1 MPSYLHLAYR
11 RNARAAAKNY
21 TVKPADNQE
30 AVKKARED
38 FSFFCEYVAN
48 KPPASHHKDWHGHFV
63 TGEDSVCLKSIAGPN
78 IDLLGPRG
86 PLVVSAPVATPN
98 GWVPIG
104 ELQVG
109 DLVFSEHGQLTEVV
123 NISDYEKSPTWEVI
137 FTDGASVRC
146 DDQHLWKVRRLG
158 TDEKGN
164 WRTMTL
170 NEIRTQ
176 KTVGIKGNGH
186 PGALTQR
193 ITATCEPGEKPW
205 LDNRDYPRYQIPVT
219 QPVEYPVTELP
230 LDPYLLGAL
239 LGDGSLS
246 SNNLSLCSADPEII
260 ERCSL
265 GLPEDY
271 RFKKVAKYGY
281 NISHNKGILAGGKPS
296 AVREILKTLG
306 VYGKTSIDKFIPKSY
321 LTASIPDR
329 EALLQGLLD
338 TDGTVAVTGGVSFCT
353 TSTSLVKDIT
363 ELVQSLGGIAT
374 QRTPQLNTYLNTQ
387 QERVRTTTPSFT
399 LGIKLPDGIKPFYL
413 NRKAQRY
420 TPCTKYLP
428 CRSIKDIRPSTTE
441 KVRCIEVAD
450 KCHTFLT
457 KDYIVSHNSA
467 KSTTLG
473 LFTAWAIGVH
483 TTAKMP
489 LQILYLS
496 YTVEIARPKS
506 AAIKRIIE
514 SRKYQEV
521 FPAVRLLKNVTSNEY
536 WSVDH
541 KFAGIE
547 SIGDEMF
554 TLCAA
559 GLKGSVTSKRSHL
572 CLVGDTLVLTNHGNV
587 PIATIYANPD
597 NYQIATR
604 NHTTDQIEWSNVA
617 AVTKRNTKGLI
628 SIETECG
635 NKIQCT
641 PEHPFITADGRQK
654 RAGDFS
660 PGETIVGLSNR
671 GQVDTLPKL
680 SGTQK
685 TNTENLHYVPQGN
698 RGFCGPASVPYLS
711 TAIFN
716 NFKSFNTTPLQKT
729 SDNLLQSFLQWTK
742 KNNTSKKTLST
753 LWQTVSTSQSLVT
766 MLFKKVRRFYACKQN
781 ARNWQRQLP
790 AWLSSWRMEK
800 TTSANSC
807 KRLFNLR
814 WLQHLGTQTAIKQ
827 RATEDQSLCPPYRS
841 QSFKQYPTKFN
852 HVVQAVPCSTSPDNR
867 QSWEA
872 VTISRV
878 EFFSEKEEFV
888 YDLEVSHS
896 SHNFIANGL
905 NVLNCLI
912 DDCIKSATDIANPDI
927 RKAMQDNWNAVIS
940 PTMFEGG
947 RAICLGTRFR
957 HDDIHATTFN
967 EQNNWRQI
975 VLSAI
980 QQDPK
985 TGDELSYWPEM
996 WSLEYLKEKKRTAPV
1011 AFSFQYM
1018 NQIVRQGELSLAP
1031 ELIVKAE
1038 IATEFDSL
1046 GIGVDLSAG
1055 IKEKNDYTVMVLG
1068 GRIDDRIHIIDYRRI
1083 RAMGNLEKLDEMKE
1097 LLNDWSIIGKDDN
1110 GNYFPTFST
1119 CDVWSEA
1126 VQYQASLEAD
1136 FKRIC
1141 LNDEGLHNLI
1151 WHPVKGFRA
1160 DKLARFR
1167 GIIGM
1172 FEERK
1177 IIFNRFRN
1185 FTNLFE
1191 ELTNFGVSSHDD
1203 CVDALV
1209 WLVNGLAKKGKLQF
1223 DY

>member
-86 PLVVSAPVATPN
+86 PLAVSAPVATPN

-123 NISDYEKSPTWEVI
+123 NISDYEESPTWEVI

-176 KTVGIKGNGH
+176 KTVGIRGNGR

-193 ITATCEPGEKPW
+193 ITATCESGEKPW
-205 LDNRDYPRYQIPVT
+205 LDSRDYPRYQIPVT

-281 NISHNKGILAGGKPS
+281 NISHSKGILAGGKPS
-296 AVREILKTLG
+296 VVREILKTLG

-428 CRSIKDIRPSTTE
+428 CRSIKDIRLSTTE

-572 CLVGDTLVLTNHGNV
+572 
-587 PIATIYANPD
+587 
-597 NYQIATR
+597 
-604 NHTTDQIEWSNVA
+604 
-617 AVTKRNTKGLI
+617 
-628 SIETECG
+628 
-635 NKIQCT
+635 
-641 PEHPFITADGRQK
+641 
-654 RAGDFS
+654 
-660 PGETIVGLSNR
+660 
-671 GQVDTLPKL
+671 
-680 SGTQK
+680 
-685 TNTENLHYVPQGN
+685 
-698 RGFCGPASVPYLS
+698 
-711 TAIFN
+711 
-716 NFKSFNTTPLQKT
+716 
-729 SDNLLQSFLQWTK
+729 
-742 KNNTSKKTLST
+742 
-753 LWQTVSTSQSLVT
+753 
-766 MLFKKVRRFYACKQN
+766 
-781 ARNWQRQLP
+781 
-790 AWLSSWRMEK
+790 
-800 TTSANSC
+800 
-807 KRLFNLR
+807 
-814 WLQHLGTQTAIKQ
+814 
-827 RATEDQSLCPPYRS
+827 
-841 QSFKQYPTKFN
+841 
-852 HVVQAVPCSTSPDNR
+852 
-867 QSWEA
+867 
-872 VTISRV
+872 
-878 EFFSEKEEFV
+878 
-888 YDLEVSHS
+888 
-896 SHNFIANGL
+896 
-905 NVLNCLI
+905 CLI

>member
-63 TGEDSVCLKSIAGPN
+63 TGEDSVCLKNIAGPN

-86 PLVVSAPVATPN
+86 PLAVSTPVATPN

-109 DLVFSEHGQLTEVV
+109 DIVFSEHGQLTEVV
-123 NISDYEKSPTWEVI
+123 GISDYEESLTWEVV
-137 FTDGASVRC
+137 FTDGSSVRC
-146 DDQHLWKVRRLG
+146 DDQHLWKVRRMG
-158 TDEKGN
+158 TDGKGD
-164 WRTMTL
+164 WRSMTL

-176 KTVGIKGNGH
+176 KTVGIKGNGR

-193 ITATCEPGEKPW
+193 VAATCESGETPW
-205 LDNRDYPRYQIPVT
+205 LDSRGYPRYQIPVT
-219 QPVEYPVTELP
+219 QPVEYPATELP

-246 SNNLSLCSADPEII
+246 SNNLSLCSADPEIV

-271 RFKKVAKYGY
+271 RFNKVAKYDY
-281 NISHNKGILAGGKPS
+281 TISRVKGNLIGGKPS
-296 AVREILKTLG
+296 VVREILKTLG
-306 VYGKTSIDKFIPKSY
+306 VYGKTSLDKFIPKSY

-338 TDGTVAVTGGVSFCT
+338 TDGTVASTGGVSFCT
-353 TSTSLVKDIT
+353 TSTALVKDVT

-374 QRTPQLNTYLNTQ
+374 QRASQLNTYLNKH
-387 QERVRTTTPSFT
+387 QERVRTTTPSVT
-399 LGIKLPDGIKPFYL
+399 LGIKLPDSIKPFHL
-413 NRKAQRY
+413 HRKAQRY
-420 TPCTKYLP
+420 SPCTKYLP
-428 CRSIKDIRPSTTE
+428 CRSIKNICPSTTE
-441 KVRCIEVAD
+441 KVRCIEVTD
-450 KCHTFLT
+450 TCHTFLT

-483 TTAKMP
+483 TTAKLP

-572 CLVGDTLVLTNHGNV
+572 
-587 PIATIYANPD
+587 
-597 NYQIATR
+597 
-604 NHTTDQIEWSNVA
+604 
-617 AVTKRNTKGLI
+617 
-628 SIETECG
+628 
-635 NKIQCT
+635 
-641 PEHPFITADGRQK
+641 
-654 RAGDFS
+654 
-660 PGETIVGLSNR
+660 
-671 GQVDTLPKL
+671 
-680 SGTQK
+680 
-685 TNTENLHYVPQGN
+685 
-698 RGFCGPASVPYLS
+698 
-711 TAIFN
+711 
-716 NFKSFNTTPLQKT
+716 
-729 SDNLLQSFLQWTK
+729 
-742 KNNTSKKTLST
+742 
-753 LWQTVSTSQSLVT
+753 
-766 MLFKKVRRFYACKQN
+766 
-781 ARNWQRQLP
+781 
-790 AWLSSWRMEK
+790 
-800 TTSANSC
+800 
-807 KRLFNLR
+807 
-814 WLQHLGTQTAIKQ
+814 
-827 RATEDQSLCPPYRS
+827 
-841 QSFKQYPTKFN
+841 
-852 HVVQAVPCSTSPDNR
+852 
-867 QSWEA
+867 
-872 VTISRV
+872 
-878 EFFSEKEEFV
+878 
-888 YDLEVSHS
+888 
-896 SHNFIANGL
+896 
-905 NVLNCLI
+905 CLI

-1038 IATEFDSL
+1038 IATEFDTL

-1119 CDVWSEA
+1119 CDIWSEA

-1141 LNDEGLHNLI
+1141 LNDEGLNNLI

>member
-86 PLVVSAPVATPN
+86 PLAVSTPVATPS

-109 DLVFSEHGQLTEVV
+109 DIVFSEHGQLTEVV
-123 NISDYEKSPTWEVI
+123 GISDYEESLTWEVV
-137 FTDGASVRC
+137 FTDGSSVRC
-146 DDQHLWKVRRLG
+146 DDQHLWKVRRMG
-158 TDEKGN
+158 TDGKGD
-164 WRTMTL
+164 WRSMTL

-176 KTVGIKGNGH
+176 KTVGIKGNGR

-193 ITATCEPGEKPW
+193 VTATCESGETPW
-205 LDNRDYPRYQIPVT
+205 LDSRGYPRYQIPVT
-219 QPVEYPVTELP
+219 QPVEYPATELP

-246 SNNLSLCSADPEII
+246 SNNLSLCSADPEIV

-265 GLPEDY
+265 GLPKDY

-281 NISHNKGILAGGKPS
+281 NISHVKGVLAGGKPS
-296 AVREILKTLG
+296 VVREILKTLG

-338 TDGTVAVTGGVSFCT
+338 TDGTVASTGGVSFCT
-353 TSTSLVKDIT
+353 TSTALVKDVT

-374 QRTPQLNTYLNTQ
+374 QRASQLNTYLNKH
-387 QERVRTTTPSFT
+387 QERVRTTTPSVT
-399 LGIKLPDGIKPFYL
+399 LGIKLPDSIKPFHL
-413 NRKAQRY
+413 HRKAQRY
-420 TPCTKYLP
+420 SPCTKYLP

-450 KCHTFLT
+450 TCHTFLT

-483 TTAKMP
+483 TTAKLP

-572 CLVGDTLVLTNHGNV
+572 
-587 PIATIYANPD
+587 
-597 NYQIATR
+597 
-604 NHTTDQIEWSNVA
+604 
-617 AVTKRNTKGLI
+617 
-628 SIETECG
+628 
-635 NKIQCT
+635 
-641 PEHPFITADGRQK
+641 
-654 RAGDFS
+654 
-660 PGETIVGLSNR
+660 
-671 GQVDTLPKL
+671 
-680 SGTQK
+680 
-685 TNTENLHYVPQGN
+685 
-698 RGFCGPASVPYLS
+698 
-711 TAIFN
+711 
-716 NFKSFNTTPLQKT
+716 
-729 SDNLLQSFLQWTK
+729 
-742 KNNTSKKTLST
+742 
-753 LWQTVSTSQSLVT
+753 
-766 MLFKKVRRFYACKQN
+766 
-781 ARNWQRQLP
+781 
-790 AWLSSWRMEK
+790 
-800 TTSANSC
+800 
-807 KRLFNLR
+807 
-814 WLQHLGTQTAIKQ
+814 
-827 RATEDQSLCPPYRS
+827 
-841 QSFKQYPTKFN
+841 
-852 HVVQAVPCSTSPDNR
+852 
-867 QSWEA
+867 
-872 VTISRV
+872 
-878 EFFSEKEEFV
+878 
-888 YDLEVSHS
+888 
-896 SHNFIANGL
+896 
-905 NVLNCLI
+905 CLI

-996 WSLEYLKEKKRTAPV
+996 WSLEYLKEKKRTAPI

>member
-86 PLVVSAPVATPN
+86 PLAVSAPVATPN

-104 ELQVG
+104 ELQIG
-109 DLVFSEHGQLTEVV
+109 DLVFSEHGQVTEVV
-123 NISDYEKSPTWEVI
+123 DISDYEESPTWEVV

-146 DDQHLWKVRRLG
+146 DDQHIWKVRRLG
-158 TDEKGN
+158 TDQKGD

-176 KTVGIKGNGH
+176 KTIGIKGNGR
-186 PGALTQR
+186 PGTLTQR
-193 ITATCEPGEKPW
+193 ITTTCESGEKPW
-205 LDNRDYPRYQIPVT
+205 LDSRGYPRYQIPVT
-219 QPVEYPVTELP
+219 QPVEYPTTELL

-246 SNNLSLCSADPEII
+246 SNNLSLCSADPAII

-281 NISHNKGILAGGKPS
+281 NISHVKGIFAGGKPS
-296 AVREILKTLG
+296 VVREILKTLG

-321 LTASIPDR
+321 LTASISDR

-363 ELVQSLGGIAT
+363 ELVQSLGGIVT
-374 QRTPQLNTYLNTQ
+374 QRTPQLNTYLNTR

-428 CRSIKDIRPSTTE
+428 CRSIKDIRPSTAE

-450 KCHTFLT
+450 KRHTFLT

-483 TTAKMP
+483 TTAKLP

-572 CLVGDTLVLTNHGNV
+572 
-587 PIATIYANPD
+587 
-597 NYQIATR
+597 
-604 NHTTDQIEWSNVA
+604 
-617 AVTKRNTKGLI
+617 
-628 SIETECG
+628 
-635 NKIQCT
+635 
-641 PEHPFITADGRQK
+641 
-654 RAGDFS
+654 
-660 PGETIVGLSNR
+660 
-671 GQVDTLPKL
+671 
-680 SGTQK
+680 
-685 TNTENLHYVPQGN
+685 
-698 RGFCGPASVPYLS
+698 
-711 TAIFN
+711 
-716 NFKSFNTTPLQKT
+716 
-729 SDNLLQSFLQWTK
+729 
-742 KNNTSKKTLST
+742 
-753 LWQTVSTSQSLVT
+753 
-766 MLFKKVRRFYACKQN
+766 
-781 ARNWQRQLP
+781 
-790 AWLSSWRMEK
+790 
-800 TTSANSC
+800 
-807 KRLFNLR
+807 
-814 WLQHLGTQTAIKQ
+814 
-827 RATEDQSLCPPYRS
+827 
-841 QSFKQYPTKFN
+841 
-852 HVVQAVPCSTSPDNR
+852 
-867 QSWEA
+867 
-872 VTISRV
+872 
-878 EFFSEKEEFV
+878 
-888 YDLEVSHS
+888 
-896 SHNFIANGL
+896 
-905 NVLNCLI
+905 CLI

-1119 CDVWSEA
+1119 CDIWSEA

>member
-21 TVKPADNQE
+21 TVKPADNLE
-30 AVKKARED
+30 LAKRARED

-48 KPPASHHKDWHGHFV
+48 KPPAAHHKDWHQYFV
-63 TGEDSVCLKSIAGPN
+63 TGEDSSCLKGIAGPN

-86 PLVVSAPVATPN
+86 PLAVSTPVATPN

-109 DLVFSEHGQLTEVV
+109 DLVFSERGQLTEIVS
-123 NISDYEKSPTWEVI
+123 ISDYDESATWEVV
-137 FTDGASVRC
+137 FTDGSSICC
-146 DDQHLWKVRRLG
+146 DDQHLWKVRRMG

-164 WRTMTL
+164 WRSMTL

-176 KTVGIKGNGH
+176 KTVGIKGNGR
-186 PGALTQR
+186 PGAPTKR
-193 ITATCEPGEKPW
+193 ITATCDPGEKPW
-205 LDNRDYPRYQIPVT
+205 LDSRGYPRYQIPVT
-219 QPVEYPVTELP
+219 QPVEYPETELP

-246 SNNLSLCSADPEII
+246 SGNLSLCSADLEIVG
-260 ERCSL
+260 RCST
-265 GLPEDY
+265 GLPENY
-271 RFKKVAKYGY
+271 RFKQVAKYGY
-281 NISHNKGILAGGKPS
+281 NIAHVKGVLAGGKPS
-296 AVREILKTLG
+296 VVREILKTLG

-338 TDGTVAVTGGVSFCT
+338 TDGTVDSVGGVSFCT
-353 TSTSLVKDIT
+353 TSMFLVKDVT

-374 QRTPQLNTYLNTQ
+374 QRAPQLNTYLNKH

-399 LGIKLPDGIKPFYL
+399 LGIKLPNSIKPFYL

-428 CRSIKDIRPSTTE
+428 CRSIKDIRPSTVE
-441 KVRCIEVAD
+441 KVRCIEVED

-572 CLVGDTLVLTNHGNV
+572 CL
-587 PIATIYANPD
+587 
-597 NYQIATR
+597 
-604 NHTTDQIEWSNVA
+604 
-617 AVTKRNTKGLI
+617 
-628 SIETECG
+628 
-635 NKIQCT
+635 
-641 PEHPFITADGRQK
+641 
-654 RAGDFS
+654 
-660 PGETIVGLSNR
+660 
-671 GQVDTLPKL
+671 
-680 SGTQK
+680 
-685 TNTENLHYVPQGN
+685 
-698 RGFCGPASVPYLS
+698 
-711 TAIFN
+711 
-716 NFKSFNTTPLQKT
+716 
-729 SDNLLQSFLQWTK
+729 
-742 KNNTSKKTLST
+742 
-753 LWQTVSTSQSLVT
+753 
-766 MLFKKVRRFYACKQN
+766 
-781 ARNWQRQLP
+781 
-790 AWLSSWRMEK
+790 
-800 TTSANSC
+800 
-807 KRLFNLR
+807 
-814 WLQHLGTQTAIKQ
+814 
-827 RATEDQSLCPPYRS
+827 
-841 QSFKQYPTKFN
+841 
-852 HVVQAVPCSTSPDNR
+852 
-867 QSWEA
+867 
-872 VTISRV
+872 
-878 EFFSEKEEFV
+878 
-888 YDLEVSHS
+888 
-896 SHNFIANGL
+896 
-905 NVLNCLI
+905 I

-927 RKAMQDNWNAVIS
+927 RKSMQDNWNAVIS

-967 EQNNWRQI
+967 EQNNWQQI

-996 WSLEYLKEKKRTAPV
+996 WSLDYLKEKKRQAPV

-1038 IATEFDSL
+1038 ISTEFDTL

-1055 IKEKNDYTVMVLG
+1055 IKEKNDYTVMILG
-1068 GRIDDRIHIIDYRRI
+1068 GRIDDRIHIIDYRRM
-1083 RAMGNLEKLDEMKE
+1083 RVMGNLEKLDALKE

-1110 GNYFPTFST
+1110 GNFFPTYST
-1119 CDVWSEA
+1119 CDIWSEA

-1141 LNDEGLHNLI
+1141 LNDEGLHNLL
-1151 WHPVKGFRA
+1151 WHPIKGFRA

-1191 ELTNFGVSSHDD
+1191 ELTNFGVSGHDD

-1209 WLVNGLAKKGKLQF
+1209 WLVNGLTKKGKLQF